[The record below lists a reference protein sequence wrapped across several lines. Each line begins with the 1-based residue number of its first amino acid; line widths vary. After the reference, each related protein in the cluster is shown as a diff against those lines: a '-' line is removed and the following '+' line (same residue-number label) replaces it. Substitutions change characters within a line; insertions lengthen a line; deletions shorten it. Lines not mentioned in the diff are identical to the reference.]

1 MWRTSLPQPWTP
13 VINSSKN
20 KGIWIVSSEGKIQ
33 DLFGIKWPD
42 EPIKTLNWV
51 ISCTLITS
59 NFCTHKKGIMRL
71 DNHKLTTVKYKSAFL
86 TRNGKKQQF
95 LTVDEG
101 IRQLTVKAIGNLK

>member
-1 MWRTSLPQPWTP
+1 MISGL

-20 KGIWIVSSEGKIQ
+20 EGIWIVSSEGKIQ
-33 DLFGIKWPD
+33 DLFGIKWPA
-42 EPIKTLNWV
+42 EPIKTLNRV

-71 DNHKLTTVKYKSAFL
+71 DNHKLTTVKYKPVFL

-101 IRQLTVKAIGNLK
+101 IRRLTVKPIGNLK

>member
-1 MWRTSLPQPWTP
+1 M
-13 VINSSKN
+13 NEFGSSRPKL
-20 KGIWIVSSEGKIQ
+20 KIR

-59 NFCTHKKGIMRL
+59 NLCTHKNGIMIL
-71 DNHKLTTVKYKSAFL
+71 DNHKLTTVKYKSVFL
-86 TRNGKKQQF
+86 TRNGKKQF

-101 IRQLTVKAIGNLK
+101 IRRLTVKPIGNLK

>member
-1 MWRTSLPQPWTP
+1 MVFKNLSGL

-20 KGIWIVSSEGKIQ
+20 EEIWIVSSEGKIQ

-42 EPIKTLNWV
+42 EPIRTLNWV

-59 NFCTHKKGIMRL
+59 NFCTHTKKGIMRL
-71 DNHKLTTVKYKSAFL
+71 DNHKLTTVKYKSVFL
-86 TRNGKKQQF
+86 TCNGKKQQF

-101 IRQLTVKAIGNLK
+101 IRRLTVKPIGNLK